1 MANINFMMP
10 PLVSYETTSAEQV
23 QKSHA
28 DDASYQG
35 SASDWK
41 KLIFNQSEALHI
53 PRLLP

>member
-1 MANINFMMP
+1 MVP
-10 PLVSYETTSAEQV
+10 PLVSYEMMSEEQV
-23 QKSHA
+23 QKFDT
-28 DDASYQG
+28 DDASHQG

>member
-1 MANINFMMP
+1 MTQP
-10 PLVSYETTSAEQV
+10 PVSYEKTSEEQV

-41 KLIFNQSEALHI
+41 KLIFNQSEALPI